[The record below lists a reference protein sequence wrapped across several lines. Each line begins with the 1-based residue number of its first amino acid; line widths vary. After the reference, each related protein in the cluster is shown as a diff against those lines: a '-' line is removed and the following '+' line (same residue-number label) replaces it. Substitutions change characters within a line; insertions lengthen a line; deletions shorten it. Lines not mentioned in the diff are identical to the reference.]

1 MLLKIPLEK
10 NLKKIRNNFIL
21 KSSIQSNGKF
31 NSFKFIDSK
40 NTDNQKIIELT
51 KLKPLI
57 RKTRNK
63 GGKNNSIFNIMK
75 SEEILED
82 KISKKKSDNILFN
95 KSFNNIYDK
104 NEIIVGNKND
114 LGNKEQLKKIK
125 LEKLGKLFKNLDK
138 ENSIINTI
146 KEQFLD
152 WTNKNILDIKQ
163 DKNINKKEYNL
174 RTFDI
179 NNNNF
184 TKLDKRNNLEDK
196 YDKIINNFRYNIISF
211 AFRSKNNK
219 I

>member
-63 GGKNNSIFNIMK
+63 EGKNNSIFNIMK
-75 SEEILED
+75 SEGILED
-82 KISKKKSDNILFN
+82 KINKKKSDNILFN
-95 KSFNNIYDK
+95 KSYNNIYDK

-125 LEKLGKLFKNLDK
+125 LEKLGKLFKNLEK

-184 TKLDKRNNLEDK
+184 TKLDKGNNLEDK
-196 YDKIINNFRYNIISF
+196 YDQIINDFRCNIISF

>member
-40 NTDNQKIIELT
+40 NADNQKIIELT
-51 KLKPLI
+51 TLKPLI

-82 KISKKKSDNILFN
+82 KINKKKSDNILFN
-95 KSFNNIYDK
+95 KSYNNIYDK

-125 LEKLGKLFKNLDK
+125 LEKLGKLFKNLEK

-184 TKLDKRNNLEDK
+184 TKLDKGNNLEDK
-196 YDKIINNFRYNIISF
+196 YDQIINDFRCNIISF